1 MNTITASLKQAF
13 GNASA
18 LLVVWVAAMLAM
30 PIAQWGMGHQ
40 GLISGVILG
49 VILQAALVVLFLAQ
63 ATSARRAI
71 GIVTTVAVLA
81 WAAEALGSRTGI
93 PFGAYHYTDK
103 LQPQLLGVPLLIP
116 LAWLMMLPPA
126 WAVAQRITGK
136 IAGPAFIVVSAL
148 AFTAWDLY
156 LDPQMVKWGLWVW
169 HAPGAYFGIPL
180 VNFAGW
186 LLVSAPDHRPRPAA
200 RPARSSRCWSSTRSP
215 GSSRRGAG
223 GVLGVVRACAVRFR
237 RHGRVRG
244 AGVAEKGG
252 GVGYSVFRIRYS
264 VFRIPY
270 SLIR

>member
-1 MNTITASLKQAF
+1 MNTFTASLKRTF

-18 LLVVWVAAMLAM
+18 LLVAWVAAMLAM

-49 VILQAALVVLFLAQ
+49 VFLQAALVVLFLAQ
-63 ATSARRAI
+63 AASARRAI

-81 WAAEALGSRTGI
+81 WAAELLGSRTGI
-93 PFGAYHYTDK
+93 PFGAYHYTEK

-136 IAGPAFIVVSAL
+136 IAGPAFVIVSTL

-186 LLVSAPDHRPRPAA
+186 LLVSGLITALA
-200 RPARSSRCWSSTRSP
+200 RPPALPQQPLLIIYALTWLIEVVGQVVFWGLYGPALCGFVAMGVFVALAW
-215 GSSRRGAG
+215 RRGEAG
-223 GVLGVVRACAVRFR
+223 
-237 RHGRVRG
+237 
-244 AGVAEKGG
+244 
-252 GVGYSVFRIRYS
+252 
-264 VFRIPY
+264 
-270 SLIR
+270 